1 MSFSVLGTGMYVPP
15 KVVTNDDLS
24 QIIDT
29 NDEWI
34 MQRVGIHERH
44 FSEQETAA
52 EMGYRAA
59 LAALEN
65 SGVRAEELDLIL
77 AASVSGETISPSVS
91 CEIQGRLGVSCMT
104 MDINAAC
111 SAFDFMLE
119 TAAGFFARK
128 KVEKV
133 LIVGTERLSRLI
145 DWTDRSTCV
154 IFADGA
160 GAVVLGEGDGYIDA
174 VFDVKGGLDVINIP
188 QPVGSS
194 PYYQRG
200 QERKPCI
207 HMRGQDT
214 FKFAVTAICRDSVQ
228 VLERNGFSFDD
239 VAYIVPH
246 QANKRIIDFASAKLK
261 VPKEKFY
268 VNIDRFGNTS
278 SASIPIALDEMNRR
292 GMLKKGDLLLL
303 PAFGGGLA
311 SAACLLRW

>member
-128 KVEKV
+128 KVKKV
-133 LIVGTERLSRLI
+133 LVVGTERLSRLI

-268 VNIDRFGNTS
+268 VKLYLPSRLRMDLMFLGLRFMVTRELLSVSPRENTPVS
-278 SASIPIALDEMNRR
+278 PRM
-292 GMLKKGDLLLL
+292 G
-303 PAFGGGLA
+303 
-311 SAACLLRW
+311 

>member
-1 MSFSVLGTGMYVPP
+1 
-15 KVVTNDDLS
+15 
-24 QIIDT
+24 
-29 NDEWI
+29 
-34 MQRVGIHERH
+34 
-44 FSEQETAA
+44 
-52 EMGYRAA
+52 
-59 LAALEN
+59 
-65 SGVRAEELDLIL
+65 
-77 AASVSGETISPSVS
+77 
-91 CEIQGRLGVSCMT
+91 MT

-128 KVEKV
+128 KVKKV
-133 LIVGTERLSRLI
+133 LVVGTERLSRLI